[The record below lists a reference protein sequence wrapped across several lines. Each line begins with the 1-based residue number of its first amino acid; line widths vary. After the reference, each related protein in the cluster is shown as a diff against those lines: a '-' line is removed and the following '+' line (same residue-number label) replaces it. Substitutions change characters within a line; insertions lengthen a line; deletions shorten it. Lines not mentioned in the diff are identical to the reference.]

1 MGGAIF
7 AGKIKEM
14 KLYSFSSAIVLTMLL
29 LCGCDKL
36 SDLKPYS
43 INITDASCLYKRSKV
58 ATKSGATGGSS
69 DSEGWFKIDAD
80 GNEVPISVYG
90 KNDQEI
96 EWNIRSI
103 HKIGSRTLLVNDMWF
118 ADMQTGHM
126 YDSEISVSSG
136 NADFPPH
143 FAEYSG
149 KLYYSN
155 HDGLYEINPVDYSY
169 IKMLPDGQVSSYC
182 VVDKDGM
189 CVYVES
195 GDSRIKLPSGRIIK
209 VDGMEVSDV
218 IYEKVYSDLG
228 INKYDWFEYDGHIYR
243 LMCCYLESSVAE
255 ALTGQVNLG
264 FDLRPF
270 VAGIYKYT
278 LNGNSVDVERVCAY
292 MDVWGQSGHLNEP
305 SLFVR
310 KKNDKLCILKYDNTY
325 DAGVYMLEF
334 DGENITRGGLAR
346 GVNLRKIVESVGM
359 MDLRCGSGPN
369 DTMHYARKTVIVESD
384 PVFFCEDVIYK
395 LNTSDFL
402 IEQRP
407 LNFQNEYDV
416 YSLKQTDGS
425 NTAQFTGMRFYD
437 GAIVLGDIDENG
449 NVTIID
455 ETSSSYKY
463 SYMQKIN

>member
-1 MGGAIF
+1 
-7 AGKIKEM
+7 M
-14 KLYSFSSAIVLTMLL
+14 KHLRH
-29 LCGCDKL
+29 
-36 SDLKPYS
+36 
-43 INITDASCLYKRSKV
+43 IN
-58 ATKSGATGGSS
+58 
-69 DSEGWFKIDAD
+69 
-80 GNEVPISVYG
+80 
-90 KNDQEI
+90 
-96 EWNIRSI
+96 
-103 HKIGSRTLLVNDMWF
+103 TL
-118 ADMQTGHM
+118 
-126 YDSEISVSSG
+126 I
-136 NADFPPH
+136 
-143 FAEYSG
+143 
-149 KLYYSN
+149 
-155 HDGLYEINPVDYSY
+155 
-169 IKMLPDGQVSSYC
+169 
-182 VVDKDGM
+182 
-189 CVYVES
+189 
-195 GDSRIKLPSGRIIK
+195 
-209 VDGMEVSDV
+209 
-218 IYEKVYSDLG
+218 
-228 INKYDWFEYDGHIYR
+228 
-243 LMCCYLESSVAE
+243 CCYLVSSVSE
-255 ALTGQVNLG
+255 ALTGQVNSG
-264 FDLRPF
+264 FDRWPF

-292 MDVWGQSGHLNEP
+292 MDVWGQSGHMNEP

-369 DTMHYARKTVIVESD
+369 ATMHYARKTVIVESD